1 MLGAAGWGAHGGVL
15 GAAPLVLAES
25 LPTQVKFGSR
35 EWVLGRVE
43 YDTRAS
49 DVPLSLILPSI
60 RETLQGPSPRHQMT
74 LTVDLIKLELSV
86 RQE

>member
-1 MLGAAGWGAHGGVL
+1 MRSHPARF
-15 GAAPLVLAES
+15 LVRVCSLLLVAFGLRKLPSLAR
-25 LPTQVKFGSR
+25 F
-35 EWVLGRVE
+35 
-43 YDTRAS
+43 
-49 DVPLSLILPSI
+49 PLSLILPSI